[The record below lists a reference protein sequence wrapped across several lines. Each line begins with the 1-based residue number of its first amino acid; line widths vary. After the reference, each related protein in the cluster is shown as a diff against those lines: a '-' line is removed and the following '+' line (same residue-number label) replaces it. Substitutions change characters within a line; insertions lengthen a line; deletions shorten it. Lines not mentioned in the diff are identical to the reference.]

1 MYGAVP
7 YLASA
12 FALDRECA
20 FQIVCEW
27 LDLQVAE
34 ETVAPAAARA
44 AAELATK
51 RAPPGKARKLVERKE
66 RRGAR
71 AA

>member
-27 LDLQVAE
+27 LDLQ
-34 ETVAPAAARA
+34 
-44 AAELATK
+44 AAEGTATQAATPAIQ
-51 RAPPGKARKLVERKE
+51 RAPPGKARKLVQRKK